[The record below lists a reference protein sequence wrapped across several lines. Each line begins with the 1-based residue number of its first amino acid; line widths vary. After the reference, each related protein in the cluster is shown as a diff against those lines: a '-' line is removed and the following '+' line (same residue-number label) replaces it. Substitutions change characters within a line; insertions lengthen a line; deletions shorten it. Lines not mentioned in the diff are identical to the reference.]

1 MSPTLHRRPSS
12 RGDRAAR
19 ESGDTAHMTDPES
32 DYTEDSTEW
41 EQSYWRIVV
50 PLVAVVGLAI
60 LTADPA
66 LAQATPSGSDIGSD
80 FCSSNL
86 ADTIRNIF
94 TVIQFGGPLLGGVIA
109 LGTTVA
115 IPAFRRAD
123 TKKELKSMRAQAL
136 VWGVLVA
143 PLGTTILRFLMGTVV
158 SGGSTCSL

>member
-1 MSPTLHRRPSS
+1 
-12 RGDRAAR
+12 
-19 ESGDTAHMTDPES
+19 MTDHVSNHAEES
-32 DYTEDSTEW
+32 VDREWDS
-41 EQSYWRIVV
+41 WRRVLV
-50 PLVAVVGLAI
+50 PVFAVVLLAI
-60 LTADPA
+60 ITAEPA
-66 LAQATPSGSDIGSD
+66 LAQATPSGSDVGSD

-115 IPAFRRAD
+115 IPALRRAD

-143 PLGTTILRFLMGTVV
+143 PLGTTILRFLLGTVV
-158 SGGSTCSL
+158 SGGSTCSF